1 MQVDCILSY
10 HLTEDYV
17 FECVQSA
24 LTQTHQDL
32 ILHIVDDTGG
42 EGFNKKIWERFPDP
56 RIRFYKN
63 SKNIG
68 YYLSTNAVFHNFKG
82 ELFFVFD
89 SDDISPNWRL
99 ADAIEIYQ
107 KEPFDIYTAGI
118 RWITADGK
126 ITDRYGVPKP
136 HKFDTL
142 GMQKAGSF
150 FNPACAIRCC
160 YFRDIR
166 GYSNFPFGGDKDF
179 ITKSY
184 YYGAKV
190 YYDSMRVMAYRREHL
205 NQVTKTDATG
215 LHTEKRRQ
223 LNKLIYKWTLKYY
236 LGAIKKRIRKVGM
249 LQLTNK
255 LEPIPM

>member
-10 HLTEDYV
+10 HLTENYV

-42 EGFNKKIWERFPDP
+42 EGFNRAIWERFPDP

-68 YYLSTNAVFHNFKG
+68 YYLSTNAVSYNFKG

-107 KEPFDIYTAGI
+107 KESFDVYTGGI
-118 RWITADGK
+118 RWMSETGLITA
-126 ITDRYGVPKP
+126 RYGIPKLP
-136 HKFDTL
+136 VFGGH
-142 GMQKAGSF
+142 GHQVGGIF
-150 FNPACAIRCC
+150 FNPSCAIRCD

-166 GYSNFPFGGDKDF
+166 GYSNYPVGGDKDF
-179 ITKSY
+179 VIKSY
-184 YYGAKV
+184 YYKAKF
-190 YYDSMRVMAYRREHL
+190 YYDSMRVMAYRREHPK
-205 NQVTKTDATG
+205 QVTKTDETG
-215 LHTEKRRQ
+215 MLSAQRMEVHKKIRQ
-223 LNKLIYKWTLKYY
+223 QTIKYY
-236 LGAIKKRIRKVGM
+236 IGGVRRRIRKTGM

-255 LEPIPM
+255 LKPIPV

>member
-10 HLTEDYV
+10 HLTEEYV

-42 EGFNKKIWERFPDP
+42 EGFNMAIRQRFPDP

-63 SKNIG
+63 PKNIG

-99 ADAIEIYQ
+99 ADALEIYQ
-107 KEPFDIYTAGI
+107 KEPFDVYTAGI
-118 RWITADGK
+118 RWITADGQ
-126 ITDRYGVPKP
+126 ITDNYGIPKP
-136 HKFDTL
+136 FVFDKL
-142 GMQKAGSF
+142 GIQKTGKF
-150 FNPACAIRCC
+150 FNPACAVKCN
-160 YFRDIR
+160 YFRDIK
-166 GYSNFPFGGDKDF
+166 GYSDCLVGGDKDF

-184 YYGAKV
+184 FYKAKV
-190 YYDSMRVMAYRREHL
+190 YYDSMRVMAYRREHP
-205 NQVTKTDATG
+205 NQVTKTNATG
-215 LHTEKRRQ
+215 LHTELRKHINR
-223 LNKLIYKWTLKYY
+223 LIYKRTLKYY
-236 LGAIKKRIRKVGM
+236 LGGIRKRIRKAGM

-255 LEPIPM
+255 LEPIPI

>member
-24 LTQTHQDL
+24 LTQIHQDL

-42 EGFNKKIWERFPDP
+42 EGFNQKIWEKFPDS

-63 SKNIG
+63 PKNIG

-118 RWITADGK
+118 RWITADGE
-126 ITDRYGVPKP
+126 ITDRYGIPKP
-136 HKFDTL
+136 HKFNTL
-142 GMQKAGSF
+142 GVQETGTF
-150 FNPACAIRCC
+150 FNPACAIRCD

-166 GYSNFPFGGDKDF
+166 GYSNCLVGGDKDF

-184 YYGAKV
+184 FYNAKV
-190 YYDSMRVMAYRREHL
+190 YYDSMRVMAYRRGHP

-215 LHTEKRRQ
+215 MQSNRRKQNNKETYKR
-223 LNKLIYKWTLKYY
+223 TLKYY
-236 LGAIKKRIRKVGM
+236 LGGVRKRIRKAGM

-255 LEPIPM
+255 LEPIPI

>member
-42 EGFNKKIWERFPDP
+42 EGFNQKIWEKFPDP

-63 SKNIG
+63 PKNIG
-68 YYLSTNAVFHNFKG
+68 FYLSTNAVFDNFKG

-89 SDDISPNWRL
+89 SDDISPSWRI
-99 ADAIEIYQ
+99 ADALEAYQ
-107 KEPFDIYTAGI
+107 KESFDIYTAGI
-118 RWITADGK
+118 RWMTADGQ
-126 ITDRYGVPKP
+126 ITDQYGIPKP
-136 HKFDTL
+136 YKFDLL
-142 GMQKAGSF
+142 GIHREGVF
-150 FNPACAIRCC
+150 FNPACAVRNS

-166 GYSNFPFGGDKDF
+166 GYSDCHVGGDKDF
-179 ITKSY
+179 FIKSY
-184 YYGAKV
+184 FYDAKV
-190 YYDSMRVMAYRREHL
+190 YYDSMRVMAYRREHS

-215 LHTEKRRQ
+215 MCSDRRKQINTATYKR
-223 LNKLIYKWTLKYY
+223 TLKYY
-236 LGAIKKRIRKVGM
+236 LGGVRKRIRKTGM
-249 LQLTNK
+249 LGLTSK
-255 LEPIPM
+255 LEPIPI

>member
-10 HLTEDYV
+10 HLTEEYV

-42 EGFNKKIWERFPDP
+42 EGFNMAIRQRFPDP

-89 SDDISPNWRL
+89 SDDISHNWRL
-99 ADAIEIYQ
+99 TDAIEVYQ
-107 KEPFDIYTAGI
+107 KESFDVYTAGI
-118 RWITADGK
+118 RWITADGQ
-126 ITDRYGVPKP
+126 ITDNYGIPKP
-136 HKFDTL
+136 FVFNNL
-142 GMQKAGSF
+142 GRQKTGKF
-150 FNPACAIRCC
+150 FNPACAVKCD

-166 GYSNFPFGGDKDF
+166 GYSNCPVGGDKDF
-179 ITKSY
+179 ISKSY
-184 YYGAKV
+184 YYGAKI
-190 YYDSMRVMAYRREHL
+190 YYDSKRVMTYRRAHP
-205 NQVTKTDATG
+205 NQVTKNNATG
-215 LHTEKRRQ
+215 MHTQRRLYLNELTYKR
-223 LNKLIYKWTLKYY
+223 ILKYY
-236 LGAIKKRIRKVGM
+236 LGGVRKKIRKTGM
-249 LQLTNK
+249 LRLTNK
-255 LEPIPM
+255 LEPIPI

>member
-10 HLTEDYV
+10 HLTEEYV

-42 EGFNKKIWERFPDP
+42 EGFNMAIRQRFPDP

-89 SDDISPNWRL
+89 S
-99 ADAIEIYQ
+99 
-107 KEPFDIYTAGI
+107 
-118 RWITADGK
+118 ADGQ
-126 ITDRYGVPKP
+126 ITDNCGIPKP
-136 HKFDTL
+136 FVFNNL
-142 GMQKAGSF
+142 GRQKTGKF
-150 FNPACAIRCC
+150 FNPACAVKCD

-166 GYSNFPFGGDKDF
+166 GYSNCPVGGDKDF
-179 ITKSY
+179 ISKSY
-184 YYGAKV
+184 YYGAKI
-190 YYDSMRVMAYRREHL
+190 YYDSKRVMTYRRAHP
-205 NQVTKTDATG
+205 NQVTKNNATG
-215 LHTEKRRQ
+215 MHTQRRLYLNELTYKR
-223 LNKLIYKWTLKYY
+223 ILKYY
-236 LGAIKKRIRKVGM
+236 LGGVRKKIRKTGM
-249 LQLTNK
+249 LRLTNK
-255 LEPIPM
+255 LEPIPI